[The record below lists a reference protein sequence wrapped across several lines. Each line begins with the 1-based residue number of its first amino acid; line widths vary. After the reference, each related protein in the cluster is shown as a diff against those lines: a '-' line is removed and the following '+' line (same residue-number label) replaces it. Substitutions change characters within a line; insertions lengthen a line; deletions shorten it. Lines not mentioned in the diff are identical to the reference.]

1 MKHMDIFLLRHAETE
16 SNRAGSLASGSED
29 ALTEYGHWQA
39 QTIVDGLMEL
49 EIEAILCS
57 PYSRALD
64 TVEPFAQAAS
74 LPVVVH
80 PCLAEGQLIL
90 DNSVSHEEPVYMPHV
105 SGYLHPAI
113 NEQAGAFLRRVT
125 QAQEV
130 IFSQT
135 SSKVLVVTHGHMI
148 RELLN
153 SLLALPDKTRFPHD
167 NCGLSHVSVGEVNT
181 VGFLNRAMSS
191 NKQLQPTAC
200 GGG

>member
-1 MKHMDIFLLRHAETE
+1 MNIFLLRHAETAPNE
-16 SNRAGSLASGSED
+16 AGLLASGSED
-29 ALTEYGHWQA
+29 ALTEYGYWQA
-39 QTIVDGLMEL
+39 QAIVDGLMQL

-64 TVEPFAQAAS
+64 TIEPFAQTTG

-90 DNSVSHEEPVYMPHV
+90 EGSVSHEEPVYMPHA
-105 SGYLHPAI
+105 SGYLHPVK

-130 IFSQT
+130 IFSQ
-135 SSKVLVVTHGHMI
+135 SASKVLVVTHGHMI

-153 SLLALPDKTRFPHD
+153 SLLALPAKTRFPHD
-167 NCGLSHVSVGEVNT
+167 NCGLSLVSVGEVNT
-181 VGFLNRAMSS
+181 VGFLNRAMCS
-191 NKQLQPTAC
+191 NQAVHRRP
-200 GGG
+200 